1 MFTLLQELFKI
12 SMEGNENMYWHLR
25 TAMEKM
31 SELSIVGLKLEDEI
45 KLGIIH
51 NSLPEQCRYSI
62 MSSKEE
68 EKIGFNEPTARLLDE
83 EMKVAK
89 TTTMITI
96 KTDQRRKY

>member
-1 MFTLLQELFKI
+1 MFTLLQELFEI
-12 SMEGNENMYWHLR
+12 SIQGHGNMYWHLR

-45 KLGIIH
+45 KLGVIH
-51 NSLPEQCRYSI
+51 NSLQEQHRYSV
-62 MSSKEE
+62 MSLKEE

-96 KTDQRRKY
+96 KTDQRREY